1 MRTWMRMGLSCALG
15 TLLALAMAGGCVT
28 VDDKGD
34 DGDGSEDGE
43 GSGAGSGSGS
53 GAGASGSTGGPG
65 DTYVCCLGSAHYAC
79 PDKAA
84 FDKCVGFDIDGCMAG
99 CAPDDFDCIDGCFQ
113 QLETATHDPSSCVE
127 DASVDC
133 GGSGSGSTSSGSGPS
148 SSAASTG
155 GPDCS
160 GELSGCDYDSDC
172 CSGNCTSNTCYGT
185 SFGNPCDYDSDCD
198 SSNCYDGTCQ

>member
-1 MRTWMRMGLSCALG
+1 MLSAKEKTRVGWGLAALVAV
-15 TLLALAMAGGCVT
+15 LAVVGCVT

-34 DGDGSEDGE
+34 GDDDSDSDGTAGAGAASGT
-43 GSGAGSGSGS
+43 GAGSTGNGYGSE
-53 GAGASGSTGGPG
+53 
-65 DTYVCCLGSAHYAC
+65 YVCCLGSAHYAC
-79 PDKAA
+79 PDQAA
-84 FDKCVGFDIDGCMAG
+84 FDKCVGFDMEACMAA
-99 CAPDDFDCIDGCFQ
+99 CAFDDFECQDGCFM
-113 QLETATHDPSSCVE
+113 QLESATHDPSDCVE

-133 GGSGSGSTSSGSGPS
+133 GGSGPSTGAGPGATS

-185 SFGNPCDYDSDCD
+185 SFGNPCEYDSDCD
-198 SSNCYDGTCQ
+198 SSNCYDGICQ